1 MNEYQNP
8 QMPQSGYAQP
18 PMGFNQTPNIN
29 MNMYGFLEQMK
40 KKYHFTALFALS
52 IVEIVLI
59 PLFGILSLVFT
70 NIMKDAF
77 IVGDFIKADK
87 YAKYSK
93 IMLIIGGALF
103 VLSII
108 MIIVMYVALFSM
120 MFTLMENSGVYY

>member
-8 QMPQSGYAQP
+8 QMPQNGYAQP
-18 PMGFNQTPNIN
+18 PTGFNGAPNIN
-29 MNMYGFLEQMK
+29 MNMYGYLEQMK
-40 KKYHFTALFALS
+40 KKYHFTALFVLS

-59 PLFGILSLVFT
+59 PLFGILGLVFT

-93 IMLIIGGALF
+93 IMLIIGGTLF
-103 VLSII
+103 VISII
-108 MIIVMYVALFSM
+108 LIIVLYVVLFSM
-120 MFTLMENSGVYY
+120 MFRLLESNYMYY

>member
-8 QMPQSGYAQP
+8 QMPQNGYAQP
-18 PMGFNQTPNIN
+18 PTGFNQVPNIN
-29 MNMYGFLEQMK
+29 MNMYGYLEQMK

-52 IVEIVLI
+52 IVEIMLI

-70 NIMKDAF
+70 NIMKDTF

-93 IMLIIGGALF
+93 IMIIVGGVLF
-103 VLSII
+103 VLSTIFII
-108 MIIVMYVALFSM
+108 LLYVF
-120 MFTLMENSGVYY
+120 MFMFFRQVPPNY

>member
-8 QMPQSGYAQP
+8 QMPQNGYAQP
-18 PMGFNQTPNIN
+18 PTGFNQVPNIN
-29 MNMYGFLEQMK
+29 MNMYGYLEQMK

-93 IMLIIGGALF
+93 IMIIVGGVLF
-103 VLSII
+103 VLSTIFII
-108 MIIVMYVALFSM
+108 LLYVF
-120 MFTLMENSGVYY
+120 MFMFFRQVPPNY

>member
-8 QMPQSGYAQP
+8 QMPQNGYAQP
-18 PMGFNQTPNIN
+18 PTGFNQVPNIN
-29 MNMYGFLEQMK
+29 MNMYGYLEQMK

-70 NIMKDAF
+70 NIMKDSF

-93 IMLIIGGALF
+93 IMLIVGGVLF
-103 VLSII
+103 VLSTIFII
-108 MIIVMYVALFSM
+108 LLYVF
-120 MFTLMENSGVYY
+120 MFMFFRQVPPNY

>member
-1 MNEYQNP
+1 MNEYQNG
-8 QMPQSGYAQP
+8 QMPPNGYAQP
-18 PMGFNQTPNIN
+18 PIGFNRMPNIN
-29 MNMYGFLEQMK
+29 MNMYGYMEQMK

-52 IVEIVLI
+52 IAEIVLI

-93 IMLIIGGALF
+93 IMLIVGGVLF

-108 MIIVMYVALFSM
+108 FVIVMYVIMFSM
-120 MFTLMENSGVYY
+120 IGMMSQNYTFY

>member
-8 QMPQSGYAQP
+8 QMPQNGYAQP
-18 PMGFNQTPNIN
+18 PTGFNQVPNIN
-29 MNMYGFLEQMK
+29 MNMYGYLEQMK

-52 IVEIVLI
+52 IAEIMFI

-93 IMLIIGGALF
+93 IMLIVDGVLC

-108 MIIVMYVALFSM
+108 FIIAIYVILFSM
-120 MFTLMENSGVYY
+120 IGMMNQNQIFY

>member
-8 QMPQSGYAQP
+8 QMPQNGYAQP
-18 PMGFNQTPNIN
+18 PTGFNQVPNIN
-29 MNMYGFLEQMK
+29 MNMYGYLEQMK

-93 IMLIIGGALF
+93 IMLIVGGVLC

-108 MIIVMYVALFSM
+108 FIIAIYVILFSM
-120 MFTLMENSGVYY
+120 IGMMNQNQMFY

>member
-8 QMPQSGYAQP
+8 QMPQNGYAQP
-18 PMGFNQTPNIN
+18 PTGFNQVPNIN
-29 MNMYGFLEQMK
+29 MNMYGYLEQMK

-93 IMLIIGGALF
+93 IMLIVGGVLF
-103 VLSII
+103 VLSTIFII
-108 MIIVMYVALFSM
+108 LLYVF
-120 MFTLMENSGVYY
+120 MFMFFRQVPPNY

>member
-8 QMPQSGYAQP
+8 QMPQNGYAQP
-18 PMGFNQTPNIN
+18 PTGFNQVPNIN
-29 MNMYGFLEQMK
+29 MNMYGYLEQMK

-77 IVGDFIKADK
+77 IVGDFFKADK

-93 IMLIIGGALF
+93 IMLIVGGVLC

-108 MIIVMYVALFSM
+108 FIIAIYVILFSM
-120 MFTLMENSGVYY
+120 IGMMNQNQIFY

>member
-8 QMPQSGYAQP
+8 QMPQNGYAQP
-18 PMGFNQTPNIN
+18 PIGFNQAPNIN

-93 IMLIIGGALF
+93 IMLIIGGVLF

-108 MIIVMYVALFSM
+108 MIIVMYVVLFSM
-120 MFTLMENSGVYY
+120 MFTLMENNGVYY

>member
-1 MNEYQNP
+1 
-8 QMPQSGYAQP
+8 
-18 PMGFNQTPNIN
+18 

-40 KKYHFTALFALS
+40 KKYHFTALFVLS

-93 IMLIIGGALF
+93 IMLIVGGALF
-103 VLSII
+103 VLSVIA
-108 MIIVMYVALFSM
+108 IVVLYVILFSM
-120 MFTLMENSGVYY
+120 MFAIMENNGVFY

>member
-1 MNEYQNP
+1 MV
-8 QMPQSGYAQP
+8 
-18 PMGFNQTPNIN
+18 
-29 MNMYGFLEQMK
+29 LEQMK
-40 KKYHFTALFALS
+40 KKYYFTALFVLS

-93 IMLIIGGALF
+93 IMLIVGGALF
-103 VLSII
+103 VLSVIA
-108 MIIVMYVALFSM
+108 IVVLYVILFSM
-120 MFTLMENSGVYY
+120 MFAIMENNGVFY

>member
-8 QMPQSGYAQP
+8 QMPQNGYAQP
-18 PMGFNQTPNIN
+18 STGFNQVPNIN
-29 MNMYGFLEQMK
+29 MNMYGYLERIK

-52 IVEIVLI
+52 IVEIMLI

-93 IMLIIGGALF
+93 IMLIVGGVLF
-103 VLSII
+103 VLSTIFII
-108 MIIVMYVALFSM
+108 LLYVF
-120 MFTLMENSGVYY
+120 MFMFFRQVPPNY

>member
-1 MNEYQNP
+1 
-8 QMPQSGYAQP
+8 MPQNGYAQP
-18 PMGFNQTPNIN
+18 PTGFNQVPNIN
-29 MNMYGFLEQMK
+29 MNMYGYLEQMK

-52 IVEIVLI
+52 IVEIMLI

-93 IMLIIGGALF
+93 IMIIVGGVLF
-103 VLSII
+103 VLSTIFII
-108 MIIVMYVALFSM
+108 LLYVF
-120 MFTLMENSGVYY
+120 MFMFFRQVPPNY

>member
-8 QMPQSGYAQP
+8 QMPQNGYAQP
-18 PMGFNQTPNIN
+18 PTGFNQVPNIN
-29 MNMYGFLEQMK
+29 MNMYGYLEQMK

-52 IVEIVLI
+52 IAEIVLI

-70 NIMKDAF
+70 NIMKDSF

-93 IMLIIGGALF
+93 IMLIVGGVLC

-108 MIIVMYVALFSM
+108 FIIAIYVILFSM
-120 MFTLMENSGVYY
+120 IGMMNQNQIFY

>member
-8 QMPQSGYAQP
+8 QMPQNGYAQP
-18 PMGFNQTPNIN
+18 PTGFNQVPNIN
-29 MNMYGFLEQMK
+29 MNMYGYLEQMK

-52 IVEIVLI
+52 IVEIMLI

-93 IMLIIGGALF
+93 IMIIVGGVLF
-103 VLSII
+103 VLSTIFII
-108 MIIVMYVALFSM
+108 LLYVF
-120 MFTLMENSGVYY
+120 MFMFFRQVPPNY

>member
-8 QMPQSGYAQP
+8 QMPQNGYAHP
-18 PMGFNQTPNIN
+18 PTGFNGTPNIN
-29 MNMYGFLEQMK
+29 MNMYGYLEQMK

-70 NIMKDAF
+70 NIMKDSF

-93 IMLIIGGALF
+93 IMLIVGGVLF
-103 VLSII
+103 VLSTIFII
-108 MIIVMYVALFSM
+108 LLYVF
-120 MFTLMENSGVYY
+120 MFMFFRQVPPNY

>member
-8 QMPQSGYAQP
+8 QMPQNGYAQP
-18 PMGFNQTPNIN
+18 PTGFNQVPNIN
-29 MNMYGFLEQMK
+29 MNMYGYLEQMK

-52 IVEIVLI
+52 IAEIMFI

-93 IMLIIGGALF
+93 IMLIVGGVLC

-108 MIIVMYVALFSM
+108 FIIAIYVILFSM
-120 MFTLMENSGVYY
+120 IGMMNQNQIFY

>member
-8 QMPQSGYAQP
+8 QMPQNGYAQP
-18 PMGFNQTPNIN
+18 PTGFNQVPNIN
-29 MNMYGFLEQMK
+29 MNMYGYLEQMK

-93 IMLIIGGALF
+93 IMLIVGGVLF

-108 MIIVMYVALFSM
+108 FIIAIYVILFSM
-120 MFTLMENSGVYY
+120 IGMMNQNQIFY

>member
-8 QMPQSGYAQP
+8 QMPQNGYAQP
-18 PMGFNQTPNIN
+18 PTGFNQVPNIN
-29 MNMYGFLEQMK
+29 MNMYGYLEQMK

-93 IMLIIGGALF
+93 IMLIVGGVLC

-108 MIIVMYVALFSM
+108 FIIAIYVILFSM
-120 MFTLMENSGVYY
+120 IGMMNQNQIFY

>member
-8 QMPQSGYAQP
+8 QMPQNGYAQP
-18 PMGFNQTPNIN
+18 PTGFNQVPNIN
-29 MNMYGFLEQMK
+29 MNMYGYLEQMK

-77 IVGDFIKADK
+77 IFGDFIKADK

-93 IMLIIGGALF
+93 IMLIVGGVLF
-103 VLSII
+103 VLSTIFII
-108 MIIVMYVALFSM
+108 LLYVF
-120 MFTLMENSGVYY
+120 MFMFFMQVPPNY

>member
-8 QMPQSGYAQP
+8 QMPQNGYAQP
-18 PMGFNQTPNIN
+18 PTGFNQVPNIN
-29 MNMYGFLEQMK
+29 MNMYGYLEQMK

-77 IVGDFIKADK
+77 IVDDFIKADK

-93 IMLIIGGALF
+93 IMLIVGGVLF
-103 VLSII
+103 VLSTIFII
-108 MIIVMYVALFSM
+108 LLYVF
-120 MFTLMENSGVYY
+120 MFMFFRQVPPNY

>member
-1 MNEYQNP
+1 MNEYQNM
-8 QMPQSGYAQP
+8 QMPQNNYAP
-18 PMGFNQTPNIN
+18 PQSGFNQTPNSN

-77 IVGDFIKADK
+77 VVGDFYKADK

-93 IMLIIGGALF
+93 IMLIVGGVLF
-103 VLSII
+103 VLSTIFII
-108 MIIVMYVALFSM
+108 LLYVF
-120 MFTLMENSGVYY
+120 MFMFFMQVPPNY

>member
-1 MNEYQNP
+1 MNEYQNQ
-8 QMPQSGYAQP
+8 QMPQNSNTQP
-18 PMGFNQTPNIN
+18 PIGFNQVPNIN

-77 IVGDFIKADK
+77 IVGDFMKADK

-103 VLSII
+103 VISII
-108 MIIVMYVALFSM
+108 LIIVLYVVLFSM
-120 MFTLMENSGVYY
+120 MFRLIENNYMYY

>member
-1 MNEYQNP
+1 MNEFQNG
-8 QMPQSGYAQP
+8 QMPQNGYAQP
-18 PMGFNQTPNIN
+18 PMGFNGVPNIN
-29 MNMYGFLEQMK
+29 MNMYGYLEQMK

-52 IVEIVLI
+52 IVEIMLI

-93 IMLIIGGALF
+93 VMLIVGGVLF
-103 VLSII
+103 VLSTIF
-108 MIIVMYVALFSM
+108 IVLLYVF
-120 MFTLMENSGVYY
+120 MFMFFLQVPPNL

>member
-1 MNEYQNP
+1 MNDYQNYQNNYAP
-8 QMPQSGYAQP
+8 PQS
-18 PMGFNQTPNIN
+18 GFNQTPNIN

-52 IVEIVLI
+52 IVEIVFV

-77 IVGDFIKADK
+77 VVGDFYKADK

-103 VLSII
+103 VLSVVA
-108 MIIVMYVALFSM
+108 IVVLYVVLFSM
-120 MFTLMENSGVYY
+120 MFSMIQNNGVYY